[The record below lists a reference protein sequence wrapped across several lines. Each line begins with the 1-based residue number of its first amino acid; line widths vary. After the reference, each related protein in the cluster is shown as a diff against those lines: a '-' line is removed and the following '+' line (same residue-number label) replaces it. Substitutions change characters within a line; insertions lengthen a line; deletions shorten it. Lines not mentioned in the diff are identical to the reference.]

1 MFDSRK
7 LIDARYFKRL
17 LYNYNSRFYLYNC
30 SFQFKVY
37 LENTEENNLHH
48 IVIVGGGAGG
58 LELATRLGDSLG
70 KKKKALVTLI
80 DSTRTHVWKP
90 LLHEIAAGSMNPD
103 KHELEYMAQAHWHH
117 FRFRL
122 GRMDGLNRAV
132 KEITVEPFLDEDGV
146 EVIPRRIFK
155 YDTLVIAIGSTTN
168 DFGVKGALE
177 HSIALD
183 TQGQAER
190 FHRRLHNALV
200 RAQTQVAPI
209 QSGQLEV
216 VIVGAGATGVELAA
230 ELHNTTRELAA
241 YGLDKIDADRDV
253 KISIIEASERLLPAL
268 PLKLSTAVELEL
280 KRLDVQ
286 VLTGERVTEVSDKGI
301 TTHSGRFISS
311 ELVVWAAGI
320 KAPDFLKQLDGL
332 ETNRINQLVV
342 KQTLQTTLDESIFA
356 FGDCAACLWIGHEG
370 NVPPRAQAAHQQASL
385 LFKSMKK
392 RVANNLD
399 LPNYRYRDY
408 GSLVNLGRYSTVGS
422 LMGAL
427 SGGSMY
433 IEGLFARL
441 MYQSL
446 YKMHLMTLHGVFEVV
461 LQTLAKLITRRTE
474 AQVKLH

>member
-1 MFDSRK
+1 MK
-7 LIDARYFKRL
+7 
-17 LYNYNSRFYLYNC
+17 NS
-30 SFQFKVY
+30 S
-37 LENTEENNLHH
+37 ENNVHH
-48 IVIVGGGAGG
+48 IVVVGGGAGG

-70 KKKKALVTLI
+70 KSKKAEITLI
-80 DSTRTHVWKP
+80 DSTRTHMWKP

-103 KHELEYMAQAHWHH
+103 KHQLEYMAQAHWHH
-117 FRFRL
+117 FKFRL
-122 GRMDGLNRAV
+122 GRMDGLNRTA
-132 KEITVEPFLDEDGV
+132 KEITVAPHHDEDGV
-146 EVIPRRIFK
+146 EVIPRRTFK

-168 DFGVKGALE
+168 DFGIDGARE

-183 TQGQAER
+183 TQEQAEK

-200 RAQTQVAPI
+200 RAQTQTTPI
-209 QSGQLEV
+209 KPGQLEV

-253 KISIIEASERLLPAL
+253 KISIIEASDRVLPAL
-268 PLKLSTAVELEL
+268 PTKLSLAVDVELRKL
-280 KRLDVQ
+280 RVN
-286 VLTGERVTEVSDKGI
+286 VFTGERVTDVSDKGV
-301 TTHSGRFISS
+301 TTHSGRFIPT

-342 KQTLQTTLDESIFA
+342 KQTLQTSLDDSIFA
-356 FGDCAACLWIGHEG
+356 FGDCAACPWLGHDG

-385 LFKSMKK
+385 LVKTLKK
-392 RVANNLD
+392 RAANNTN
-399 LPNYRYRDY
+399 LPEYKYRDY

-427 SGGSMY
+427 SGGNMY

-446 YKMHLMTLHGVFEVV
+446 YKMHLMTLHGFFTVA
-461 LQTLAKLITRRTE
+461 LQTIARIITQRTE
-474 AQVKLH
+474 PKIKLH